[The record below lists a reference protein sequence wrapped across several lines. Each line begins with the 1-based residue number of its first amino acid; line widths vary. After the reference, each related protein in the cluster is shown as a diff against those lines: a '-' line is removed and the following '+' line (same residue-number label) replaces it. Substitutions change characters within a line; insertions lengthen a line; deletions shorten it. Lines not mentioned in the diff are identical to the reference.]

1 MSSTFENM
9 NDVLNLQKKKFI
21 KDGPPSINLR
31 VDRLNRLTSMLVE
44 NRYAFT
50 EALSSDFGSR
60 SQNASLMTDVYTVL
74 PEITNAIKNIKRWTK
89 DEKRS
94 SNMPFSL
101 FGAKSYIRYEPLG
114 TIGMISPWNFPVNLA
129 FGPLASIFA
138 AGNQVMHKPSE
149 LTPETA
155 ALMKELCDKAY
166 DQDEFATFLGGPETG
181 EAFSKLNFDHL
192 LYTGSGNVGKH
203 VMNAAAQ
210 NLVPVTLELGGKS
223 PVVVGNSADIQASA
237 KRVMFGK
244 TMNAGQI
251 CLAPDYVMVHKDKKE
266 EFISE
271 AEKAVADYYPNIKNN
286 DDYTSIINERHFDRL
301 NGLIDDAREKGA
313 TINQINPSNEDFS
326 QQEFFKIP
334 PTIITDTSDDMRV
347 MKEEIFGP
355 ILPVLEYTDV
365 EEALDTINS
374 KDRPLGLYYFGTD
387 KNEQS
392 NVLDNTS
399 SGGVTINNVV
409 GHIQQQDLPF
419 GGVGP
424 SGMGR
429 YHSQD
434 GFKNFSNA
442 RAVFKD
448 VPFFMDNLAFGMIRP
463 PYKEGFE
470 NFIKKILK

>member
-9 NDVLNLQKKKFI
+9 NDVLNIQKKKFI

>member
-9 NDVLNLQKKKFI
+9 NNILNLQKKKFI

-31 VDRLNRLTSMLVE
+31 IDRLNRLTSMLVE

-251 CLAPDYVMVHKDKKE
+251 CLAPDYVMVHKDKKD
-266 EFISE
+266 EFITE

>member
-251 CLAPDYVMVHKDKKE
+251 CLAPDYVMVHKDKKD
-266 EFISE
+266 EFITE

-313 TINQINPSNEDFS
+313 TINQVNPSNEDFS

>member
-1 MSSTFENM
+1 
-9 NDVLNLQKKKFI
+9 
-21 KDGPPSINLR
+21 
-31 VDRLNRLTSMLVE
+31 
-44 NRYAFT
+44 
-50 EALSSDFGSR
+50 
-60 SQNASLMTDVYTVL
+60 
-74 PEITNAIKNIKRWTK
+74 
-89 DEKRS
+89 
-94 SNMPFSL
+94 MPFSL

-251 CLAPDYVMVHKDKKE
+251 CLAPDYVMVHKDKKD

-313 TINQINPSNEDFS
+313 TINQVNPSNEDFS

>member
-1 MSSTFENM
+1 MSSSFENM
-9 NDVLNLQKKKFI
+9 NEVLNLQKKKFI
-21 KDGPPSINLR
+21 NDGPPSIELR
-31 VDRLNRLTSMLVE
+31 IDRLNRLKSMLIE
-44 NRYAFT
+44 NRYELT
-50 EALSSDFGSR
+50 DALSSDFGSR
-60 SQNASLMTDVYTVL
+60 SKNASLLSDVYTVL
-74 PEITNAIKNIKRWTK
+74 PEITNAINNIKRWTK

-94 SNMPFSL
+94 SNKPFSL

-149 LTPETA
+149 LTPATA

-203 VMNAAAQ
+203 VMHAAAQ

-223 PVVVGNSADIQASA
+223 PVVVGNSADIKATA

-251 CLAPDYVMVHKDKKE
+251 CLAPDYVMVHKDKKD

-271 AEKAVADYYPNIKNN
+271 AENAVADYYPDIKNN
-286 DDYTSIINERHFDRL
+286 DDYTSIINERHFNRL
-301 NGLIDDAREKGA
+301 NELIDDAREKGA
-313 TINQINPSNEDFS
+313 TINQINPSNEDFT

-334 PTIITDTSDDMRV
+334 PTIITNTSDDMRV
-347 MKEEIFGP
+347 MTEEIFGP
-355 ILPVLEYTDV
+355 VLPVV
-365 EEALDTINS
+365 EFTEVKEALDSINS

-392 NVLDNTS
+392 NVLNNTS

>member
-1 MSSTFENM
+1 MNSTFENM

-21 KDGPPSINLR
+21 KDGPPSIELR
-31 VDRLNRLTSMLVE
+31 VDRLNRLKAMLVE
-44 NRYAFT
+44 NRYGLT

-60 SQNASLMTDVYTVL
+60 SKNASLLSDVYTVL
-74 PEITNAIKNIKRWTK
+74 PEITNAITNIKKWTK

-94 SNMPFSL
+94 SNKPFSL

-149 LTPETA
+149 LTPATA

-223 PVVVGNSADIQASA
+223 PVVVGNSADIKASA

-251 CLAPDYVMVHKDKKE
+251 CLAPDYVMVHKDKKD

-271 AEKAVADYYPNIKNN
+271 AEKAVADYYPDIKNN
-286 DDYTSIINERHFDRL
+286 DDYTSIINESHFNRL

-313 TINQINPSNEDFS
+313 TINQINPANEDFN
-326 QQEFFKIP
+326 QQEFYKIP
-334 PTIITDTSDDMRV
+334 PTIITNTTEDMRV
-347 MKEEIFGP
+347 MNEEIFGP
-355 ILPVLEYTDV
+355 VLPVVEYTEV
-365 EEALDTINS
+365 KEALDTINS
-374 KDRPLGLYYFGTD
+374 KDRPLGLYYFGND

-392 NVLDNTS
+392 NVLNNTS

-434 GFKNFSNA
+434 GFKNFSNP

-448 VPFFMDNLAFGMIRP
+448 VPFFMDNMAFGMIRP

>member
-1 MSSTFENM
+1 MNSTFENM

-21 KDGPPSINLR
+21 KDGPPSIELR
-31 VDRLNRLTSMLVE
+31 VDRLNRLKAMLVE
-44 NRYAFT
+44 NRYGLT

-60 SQNASLMTDVYTVL
+60 SKNASLLSDIYTVL
-74 PEITNAIKNIKRWTK
+74 PEITNAIKNIKKWTK

-94 SNMPFSL
+94 SNKPFSL

-149 LTPETA
+149 LTPATA

-223 PVVVGNSADIQASA
+223 PVVVGNSADIKASA

-251 CLAPDYVMVHKDKKE
+251 CLAPDYVMVHKDKKD

-271 AEKAVADYYPNIKNN
+271 AEKAVADYYPDIKNN
-286 DDYTSIINERHFDRL
+286 DDYTSIINERHFNRL

-313 TINQINPSNEDFS
+313 TINQINPANEDFN
-326 QQEFFKIP
+326 QQEFYKIP
-334 PTIITDTSDDMRV
+334 PTIITNTTEDMRV
-347 MKEEIFGP
+347 MNEEIFGP
-355 ILPVLEYTDV
+355 VLPVVEYTEV
-365 EEALDTINS
+365 KEALDTINS
-374 KDRPLGLYYFGTD
+374 KDRPLGLYYFGND

-392 NVLDNTS
+392 NVLNNTS

-434 GFKNFSNA
+434 GFKNFSNP

-448 VPFFMDNLAFGMIRP
+448 VPFFMDNMAFGMIRP

>member
-251 CLAPDYVMVHKDKKE
+251 CLAPDYVMVHKDKKD

>member
-1 MSSTFENM
+1 
-9 NDVLNLQKKKFI
+9 
-21 KDGPPSINLR
+21 
-31 VDRLNRLTSMLVE
+31 
-44 NRYAFT
+44 
-50 EALSSDFGSR
+50 
-60 SQNASLMTDVYTVL
+60 
-74 PEITNAIKNIKRWTK
+74 
-89 DEKRS
+89 
-94 SNMPFSL
+94 
-101 FGAKSYIRYEPLG
+101 
-114 TIGMISPWNFPVNLA
+114 
-129 FGPLASIFA
+129 
-138 AGNQVMHKPSE
+138 MHKPSE

-251 CLAPDYVMVHKDKKE
+251 CLAPDYVMVHKDKKD
-266 EFISE
+266 EFITE

-286 DDYTSIINERHFDRL
+286 NDYTSIINERHFDRL